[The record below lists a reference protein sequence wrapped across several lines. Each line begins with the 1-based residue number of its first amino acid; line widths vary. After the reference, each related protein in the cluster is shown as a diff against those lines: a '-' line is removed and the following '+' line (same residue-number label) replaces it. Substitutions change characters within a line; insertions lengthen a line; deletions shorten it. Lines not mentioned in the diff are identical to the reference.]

1 MNSEVDS
8 SHFDP
13 EGIDVVLRLLWRDH
27 LDTEVGTRGP
37 RRKLSVDQIIDAA
50 IEFADAGGI
59 EALSMR
65 KVAEAVGVS
74 VMSLYGYVPH
84 RSGLI
89 GLMVDKVI
97 GLSPMP
103 EHSGSVADR
112 VRCIS
117 DVLWDEYHRHPWL
130 VAAQSHRPWIGPHTS
145 ARYEWELDAFEGFG
159 LDDIAM
165 DHTVALIESHAAA
178 SAANSINAQ
187 RLEHSSGVSDLD
199 WWNANAPLLEQVM
212 PEGSFPIS
220 GRVGSAVGEKYQAV
234 TNQQAVYEYGIDT
247 IILGVRARLKKAE
260 FGSADCC

>member
-1 MNSEVDS
+1 MDSEADS
-8 SHFDP
+8 PRFDP
-13 EGIDVVLRLLWRDH
+13 AGVDVVLRLLWRDH

-37 RRKLSVDQIIDAA
+37 RRRLSVDQIIDAA

-74 VMSLYGYVPH
+74 VMSLYSYVPH

-103 EHSGSVADR
+103 KHSGSLAER
-112 VRCIS
+112 VRCVS
-117 DVLWDEYHRHPWL
+117 GVLWDEYHRHPWL
-130 VAAQSHRPWIGPHTS
+130 VDGQSHRPWIGPHTS
-145 ARYEWELDAFEGFG
+145 ARYEWELEAFEGFG
-159 LDDIAM
+159 LDDITM

-178 SAANSINAQ
+178 SAANSINAR
-187 RLEHSSGVSDLD
+187 RLEQNSGVSDLD
-199 WWNANAPLLEQVM
+199 WWNANAPLLEEVM
-212 PEGSFPIS
+212 PEGAFPVS

-234 TNQQAVYEYGIDT
+234 TSQRAVYEHGLDT
-247 IILGVRARLKKAE
+247 IILGIQARLE
-260 FGSADCC
+260 RSEGGSAD

>member
-1 MNSEVDS
+1 MNSEAGPS
-8 SHFDP
+8 RFDP
-13 EGIDVVLRLLWRDH
+13 EGVDVVLRLLWRDH
-27 LDTEVGTRGP
+27 LDAEVGTRGP
-37 RRKLSVDQIIDAA
+37 RRKLSVDQIIEAA
-50 IEFADAGGI
+50 IELADAEGI
-59 EALSMR
+59 DVLSMR

-74 VMSLYGYVPH
+74 VMSLYSYVPH

-103 EHSGSVADR
+103 AHSGSVAER
-112 VRCIS
+112 VRGIS
-117 DVLWDEYHRHPWL
+117 GVLWDEYHRHPWL
-130 VAAQSHRPWIGPHTS
+130 VDAQSHRPWIGPQMS
-145 ARYEWELDAFEGFG
+145 ARYEWELEAFESLG

-187 RLEHSSGVSDLD
+187 RLEHSSGVSDVD

-212 PEGSFPIS
+212 PASSFPIS

-234 TNQQAVYEYGIDT
+234 TSHRAIYEYGLET
-247 IILGVRARLKKAE
+247 IILGVETQLQNRA
-260 FGSADCC
+260 

>member
-1 MNSEVDS
+1 MNSQADS
-8 SHFDP
+8 SGFDP
-13 EGIDVVLRLLWRDH
+13 DGVDVVLRLLWRDH
-27 LDTEVGTRGP
+27 VDVEVGTRGP

-103 EHSGSVADR
+103 KHSGSMAER
-112 VRCIS
+112 VRSIS
-117 DVLWDEYHRHPWL
+117 RILWDEYHRHPWL
-130 VAAQSHRPWIGPHTS
+130 VDAQSHRPWIGPHTS
-145 ARYEWELDAFEGFG
+145 ARYEWELDAFEGSG
-159 LDDIAM
+159 LDDIDM

-199 WWNANAPLLEQVM
+199 WWKANEPLLQQVM
-212 PEGSFPIS
+212 PAGSFPIS

-234 TNQQAVYEYGIDT
+234 TSHSAVFEYGVDT
-247 IILGVRARLKKAE
+247 IILGLQARL
-260 FGSADCC
+260 GSPE